1 MKRIRDSQT
10 IIGALEGG
18 EAAAELSREITDTL
32 AKLKEL
38 SGDRPKSK
46 IKGSVTLKLD
56 IEVENGAAVITADIA
71 SKRPKPVRGSSFY
84 WVLDDGSLSTE
95 HPQQTD
101 MFAGP
106 RSAAA
111 GAESS

>member
-1 MKRIRDSQT
+1 MKKIKDAQV
-10 IIGALEGG
+10 IIGMLEDG
-18 EAAAELSREITDTL
+18 ELAADLGKEITETL

-38 SGDRPKSK
+38 AGDRPKAK
-46 IKGSVTLKLD
+46 IKGSVTLEIGFEL
-56 IEVENGAAVITADIA
+56 ENGGTSIMCKID
-71 SKRPKPVRGSSFY
+71 SKRPKPVRRSSFY

-106 RSAAA
+106 REARSQ
-111 GAESS
+111 